1 MKWFEEV
8 FLPSLFD
15 KAGINHAMWLSRKQT
30 AICTENMTAESCMDE
45 LGYRHTSY
53 KTTYNGRE
61 VSMQYSKKNGCGQIT
76 FGATEEEVKES
87 MQEYN
92 KRRIERVK
100 NSAKVM
106 LERRSERVPKRLAEL
121 QRLIDSVLFALEDET
136 NPDLQSNL
144 KQTLAE
150 YKAEYTVL
158 MNGKPCLTRAG
169 L

>member
-1 MKWFEEV
+1 MKWFEKV

-15 KAGINHAMWLSRKQT
+15 KAGINHAMWLSQKQT
-30 AICTENMTAESCMDE
+30 AICKENMTAESRMDA
-45 LGYRHTSY
+45 LGHRHIFY

-92 KRRIERVK
+92 KRRIER
-100 NSAKVM
+100 AK
-106 LERRSERVPKRLAEL
+106 RSGQLRLNHPERVPKRLAEL
-121 QRLIDSVLFALEDET
+121 QKLIDSVLFALEDET

-158 MNGKPCLTRAG
+158 MNGNPCLTRAG

>member
-15 KAGINHAMWLSRKQT
+15 KAGINHAMWLSQKQT
-30 AICTENMTAESCMDE
+30 AICKENMTAEFQMDA
-45 LGYRHTSY
+45 LGRRHIFY

-61 VSMQYSKKNGCGQIT
+61 VLMQYGRKNGCGQIIFRET
-76 FGATEEEVKES
+76 KAEAQKA
-87 MQEYN
+87 MQEYRQ
-92 KRRIERVK
+92 KCIERAK
-100 NSAKVM
+100 KSAQ
-106 LERRSERVPKRLAEL
+106 RRLNHPERVPKRLAEL